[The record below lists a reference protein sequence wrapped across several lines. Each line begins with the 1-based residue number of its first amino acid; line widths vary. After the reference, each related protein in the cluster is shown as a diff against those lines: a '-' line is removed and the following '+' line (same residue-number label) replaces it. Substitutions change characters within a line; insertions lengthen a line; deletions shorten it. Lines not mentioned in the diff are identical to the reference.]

1 MDLESLDP
9 DSVEDVFAQ
18 HGALAITLH
27 DAGDDPVLEPQ
38 PGETPLWTDTCITG
52 LFAADQNLEPLMNAL
67 KEKFELSS
75 LPAWRTEDV
84 ADRVWEREWMRDFQ
98 PMRFGRR
105 LMVIPKEFPA
115 PDRDAIAIR
124 LDPGLAFG
132 TGTHPTTS
140 LCLEW
145 LDGLELVDQRVLD
158 FGCGSG
164 ILAIGA
170 LLSGAARAVGVDIDP
185 QAITASRENA
195 QTNLVA
201 DRLSLTLDSEDA
213 QGPFDVLVANI
224 LAGPLIELAPT
235 LLNKLR
241 PGGRFAL
248 SGILESQ
255 ADDVAAAFAA
265 GTTLAA
271 PAIADGW
278 VRLSGER
285 L

>member
-1 MDLESLDP
+1 MNLESLDP

-18 HGALAITLH
+18 HGALAITLR

-52 LFAADQNLEPLMNAL
+52 LFAAKQNLEPLMIAL
-67 KEKFELSS
+67 KERFELST
-75 LPAWRTEDV
+75 LPAWRMEDL

-105 LMVIPKEFPA
+105 LMVLPKDYAA
-115 PDRDAIAIR
+115 PDTDTIVIR

-145 LDGLELVDQRVLD
+145 LDGLELARQRILD

-170 LLSGAARAVGVDIDP
+170 LLCGASRAVGVDIDP

-195 QTNLVA
+195 RVNSVA
-201 DRLSLTLDSEDA
+201 DRLTLTLDNADA

-224 LAGPLIELAPT
+224 LAGPLIELAPA
-235 LLNKLR
+235 LLGKLR

-248 SGILESQ
+248 SGILENQIDAVS
-255 ADDVAAAFAA
+255 AAFQA
-265 GTTLAA
+265 GTTLAP

-278 VRLSGER
+278 VRLSGEK